1 MKTESNIPQRFK
13 RAPQSDPATH
23 LFAVGQAVRLN
34 GGFLRSGTIYQITAR
49 LPPIGDSPQ
58 YRIRND
64 DEKFERVARQSE
76 LELSNTATDG
86 PTATLVEKSFGLG
99 QRS

>member
-1 MKTESNIPQRFK
+1 MTTESNIPQRFK

-23 LFAVGQAVRLN
+23 LFAVGQTVRLN
-34 GGFLRSGTIYQITAR
+34 GGLLRSGASYQITAR
-49 LPPIGDSPQ
+49 LPPIGDTPQ

-76 LELSNTATDG
+76 LELSHATSDG
-86 PTATLVEKSFGLG
+86 ASTSLVEKSFGLG
-99 QRS
+99 PRS

>member
-1 MKTESNIPQRFK
+1 MKTESNVPQRFK

-23 LFAVGQAVRLN
+23 LFAVGQTVRLN

-49 LPPIGDSPQ
+49 LPPIGDTPQ

-86 PTATLVEKSFGLG
+86 VNATLVEKSFGLG